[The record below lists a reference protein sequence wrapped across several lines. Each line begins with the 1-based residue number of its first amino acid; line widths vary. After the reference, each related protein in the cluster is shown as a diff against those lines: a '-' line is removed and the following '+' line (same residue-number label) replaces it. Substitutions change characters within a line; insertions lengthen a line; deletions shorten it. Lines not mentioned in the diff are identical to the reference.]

1 MPTERE
7 GPAQRN
13 LFGEV
18 VQQEKPTQ
26 DRAAGETLPS
36 GIHPGTPFSQVGAVF
51 EEDLPPGGVRA
62 AKKFLPRSEDR
73 RRCVAEVTRNA
84 DGLTYG
90 QVLKAYN
97 DCVTGLAAARGR
109 IAPED
114 TLLPTEVL
122 IERMRRTLDALERH
136 LPVDALE
143 RHLPVDCRIEHRQ
156 GENVRITGPEDV
168 ASYLRPTIAHL
179 PQEQLR
185 VLWLDTRN
193 QVIGQHMAHQGT
205 GNAAPVRAA
214 DVFRPAMAAGATAI
228 IIAHNH
234 PSGDPTPSHEDIN
247 ITKLLRKAGNE
258 LGIELLDHV
267 VVGRTASGRE
277 YASIEEIV
285 PSGQRGT
292 PYHETAQPPTPFDP
306 AATRGAEDRAAEYH
320 PRRPGREA
328 APQGTGKLLEK
339 PDVSQGSVKPL
350 CAAAEAGIVQAG
362 KAGKQ
367 ARPRAAAPLGNR
379 RVNPAPRLTPAGNR
393 AQADP
398 PAARHPLGRLG
409 RRRHGVR

>member
-7 GPAQRN
+7 GQAQRN

-18 VQQEKPTQ
+18 VQQETPAP
-26 DRAAGETLPS
+26 DRATGETLPS

-51 EEDLPPGGVRA
+51 EEDLPPGGVKA

-73 RRCVAEVTRNA
+73 RRCVAEVTRDA
-84 DGLTYG
+84 EGLTYG

-122 IERMRRTLDALERH
+122 IERMRRTL
-136 LPVDALE
+136 DALE

-205 GNAAPVRAA
+205 GNSAPVRAA

-306 AATRGAEDRAAEYH
+306 AAPRGAADPAGEYRA
-320 PRRPGREA
+320 RRPGREA
-328 APQGTGKLLEK
+328 APQGTGKPLEK
-339 PDVSQGSVKPL
+339 PDVSRGSVKPL
-350 CAAAEAGIVQAG
+350 CAAAEADIVQA
-362 KAGKQ
+362 ARVGKQ
-367 ARPRAAAPLGNR
+367 ARPRAAASPGNR

-398 PAARHPLGRLG
+398 SSARHPLGRLG
-409 RRRHGVR
+409 RRRHGVS